1 VEVGSIMFPTGSGS
15 RRPLELVR
23 LAIPRRVY
31 SASHLAFVADVVGKV
46 YDRRASVKG
55 VTMTYRPE
63 RLPHFT
69 ARYAPKKG

>member
-1 VEVGSIMFPTGSGS
+1 MFPTTGPESQ
-15 RRPLELVR
+15 RPLELVR
-23 LAIPRRVY
+23 MAIPRRVY

-46 YDRRASVKG
+46 HERRANIRG

-69 ARYAPKKG
+69 ARYSPKTG